1 MAEHRLSVAH
11 PMKVGIL
18 VLSRETTSEPLGIY
32 DWLKGGGGDAQ
43 RHQQQNPGSGTIIF
57 L

>member
-11 PMKVGIL
+11 PMKELGIL
-18 VLSRETTSEPLGIY
+18 VLSRGDSIRPLGCMI
-32 DWLKGGGGDAQ
+32 GSRGGGD
-43 RHQQQNPGSGTIIF
+43 RTGNTNS